1 MGTQGSITIYDKEG
15 HDIANIV
22 TQYDG
27 YDLYEWVE
35 RFLSGKKITN
45 GISNDYD
52 FNGMSDLAARLIAA
66 LKNQRYKSDIGQP
79 VKPGNVYLYSSPYQ
93 TDYHIDIRFG
103 GEGQKPRMSVQ
114 QGDDWYDPHYHET
127 QLPPLGEANV
137 RMQGAET
144 FNSYKVAP
152 ELSSYTK
159 EELIDS
165 KAGPQGTDTY
175 DEMEYDPIAQDRLS
189 AEECSKCVVDRELSG
204 LGKGSSIGFHTSSR
218 SACPSWCI
226 NAQDRLSA
234 EELFPPYAYDYPDE
248 VKARVLNKILLWH
261 ENMQLQSDEIA
272 DRMDRILWMLDNP
285 DKYWED
291 WDLHAKDMGYEGY
304 DAEMNSPAGKM
315 KSKSTGFS
323 ELDKMIDKEAKRIS
337 KNERTMELLKRFAHL
352 KGAESF
358 ASDEYR
364 LCEICESTHHENS
377 FRFSDDEE
385 QTMTPKGKVCDGCFG
400 DILYDDFQNADDRDW
415 AKQYLESKGFQPY
428 TIEGSFEDGFA
439 SETSSTLKSIGYVAG
454 TVGVGYLLFQRF
466 LKDKLDKTMNPD
478 S

>member
-1 MGTQGSITIYDKEG
+1 MGTQGSITVYDEQGK
-15 HDIANIV
+15 DIANIV

-27 YDLYEWVE
+27 YELSDWVA
-35 RFLSGKKITN
+35 RFVSGKQLTN

-52 FNGMSDLAARLIAA
+52 FNGMGDLAARLIAA

-79 VKPGNVYLYSSPYQ
+79 VKPGNVYLYDTPYE
-93 TDYHIDIRFG
+93 TDYHITLVYQ
-103 GEGQKPRMSVQ
+103 GEGKKPKMTVSTPEWTDNYYDRTVLPDVGEQNVQ
-114 QGDDWYDPHYHET
+114 
-127 QLPPLGEANV
+127 
-137 RMQGAET
+137 MQGAET
-144 FNSYKVAP
+144 FNAELSHADKSMRIWEMVQQNLNNPMAVEGFYATFFGEDKEYYDGMELAVIEAVKDLNKNPQWTDEMFKEYGLDNCSWCGEEGKKTKYLPSSTLGGGSDYWCEECYEDYEGGKWDAESFNSYKVAP

-234 EELFPPYAYDYPDE
+234 EELFPPYAYDYSDE

-285 DKYWED
+285 DKFWED

-304 DAEMNSPAGKM
+304 DAES
-315 KSKSTGFS
+315 
-323 ELDKMIDKEAKRIS
+323 
-337 KNERTMELLKRFAHL
+337 
-352 KGAESF
+352 
-358 ASDEYR
+358 
-364 LCEICESTHHENS
+364 
-377 FRFSDDEE
+377 
-385 QTMTPKGKVCDGCFG
+385 
-400 DILYDDFQNADDRDW
+400 
-415 AKQYLESKGFQPY
+415 
-428 TIEGSFEDGFA
+428 FA

-454 TVGVGYLLFQRF
+454 TVGVGYLLFQQF
-466 LKDKLDKTMNPD
+466 LKDRLDETMNQ
-478 S
+478 